1 MAFTFPTGHLFSRF
15 CPVSPL
21 FLFPVHVQNLSIA
34 VTTLFSLS
42 KEVLRLHTYLKNPK
56 RAPSLDGKRELP
68 IKLEIYFPFVQN
80 LLCGHTIFSCFG
92 KIIDG

>member
-1 MAFTFPTGHLFSRF
+1 MAFTFPTGHLSSRF
-15 CPVSPL
+15 FPVSPL
-21 FLFPVHVQNLSIA
+21 FLFPVQNLSIA

-42 KEVLRLHTYLKNPK
+42 EEVLRLHTYLKNPE
-56 RAPSLDGKRELP
+56 RAPSLDGRRELP
-68 IKLEIYFPFVQN
+68 VKLEIYFPFVQN